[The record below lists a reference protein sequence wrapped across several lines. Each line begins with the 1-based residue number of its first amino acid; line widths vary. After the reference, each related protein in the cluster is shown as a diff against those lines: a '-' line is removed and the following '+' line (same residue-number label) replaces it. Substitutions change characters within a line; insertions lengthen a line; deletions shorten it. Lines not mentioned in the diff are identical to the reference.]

1 MTMEIDGNNY
11 LVQQNSFLI
20 SAPSTI
26 VHFRKFSKDFKMKL
40 LFFEKNFLLK
50 NISNPFIIEKSG
62 LFQQGSYSLLNAPAK
77 DIEHILTLLD
87 YLKHKT
93 KTHGNFID
101 EIIRSIIFNILLE
114 VAEITHRYANE
125 PESKDQVIS
134 TIYLKFRKLVQEQ
147 ILEHKTVQL
156 YADQLHISN
165 KYLIEIVKKTLV
177 KFGSPVYVRHEIVH
191 NTQVV
196 ENLKK
201 LGAIFV
207 EELDEIKDRSRPVI
221 FSAHGVPKS
230 VPEDA
235 SNKKMFY
242 IDATCPLV
250 TKVHREAERHNKNG
264 YKIILIGH
272 KGHPEVIGTMG
283 QIPKENI
290 VLVET
295 IEDAKS
301 VKITEPVAYVTQT
314 TLSVDDTKEII
325 KILEKKFPKIKA
337 PVKEDICYATT
348 NRQNAV
354 KQIASSCDMFF
365 VIGSDN
371 SSNSKRLVEVAKKA
385 GCGKSYLINFKNELP
400 IKEIVEC
407 NKIGLTSG
415 ASAPEKLVQS
425 FISEIKKHTEIS
437 IEENIS
443 SKESVTF
450 KLPSSLTS

>member
-1 MTMEIDGNNY
+1 VTKE
-11 LVQQNSFLI
+11 
-20 SAPSTI
+20 
-26 VHFRKFSKDFKMKL
+26 
-40 LFFEKNFLLK
+40 LK
-50 NISNPFIIEKSG
+50 
-62 LFQQGSYSLLNAPAK
+62 
-77 DIEHILTLLD
+77 
-87 YLKHKT
+87 
-93 KTHGNFID
+93 
-101 EIIRSIIFNILLE
+101 ILLASPRGFCAG
-114 VAEITHRYANE
+114 VDRA
-125 PESKDQVIS
+125 
-134 TIYLKFRKLVQEQ
+134 
-147 ILEHKTVQL
+147 
-156 YADQLHISN
+156 
-165 KYLIEIVKKTLV
+165 IEIVKKTLA
-177 KFGSPVYVRHEIVH
+177 KFGPPIYVRHEIVH

-235 SNKKMFY
+235 LNKKMSY

-272 KGHPEVIGTMG
+272 KGHPEVVGTMG

-301 VKITEPVAYVTQT
+301 LKIAGPVAYVTQT

-325 KILEKKFPKIKA
+325 KILEKKFSKIKS

-371 SSNSKRLVEVAKKA
+371 SSNSKRLVEVARKA
-385 GCGKSYLINFKNELP
+385 GCEKSYLINFKNELP

-425 FISEIKKHTEIS
+425 FISEIKKYAKVS
-437 IEENIS
+437 IDEKIT
-443 SKESVTF
+443 SKEGVTF